1 MNISVI
7 GTGYVGLVAGTCFAE
22 TGNHVL
28 CIDIDESK
36 VKRLKEGDPVIYEP
50 GLETL
55 LKKNIRSGRIS
66 FSSNIN
72 DVSSSSDVI
81 FLAVGTPTD
90 DKGVADL
97 SFLFN
102 AAKSISKHI
111 KKGSLIVNK
120 CTAPVGTVDKIR
132 DIIIKDS
139 TCSDFHLASNP
150 EFLKE
155 GTAVQDFLYPDRVV
169 LGVRD
174 KESALILKTL
184 YEPFVRNGNPIHIM
198 DIRSAELSK
207 YACNCFLATKIS
219 FMNDIAELCERTG
232 ADIDQVR
239 TSMSTDP
246 RIGRSFLFSGVGYG
260 GSCLPKD
267 VKALIS
273 TADSIGVDLS
283 LVRAADAINSIQ
295 RERFLKKVLK
305 YFKGDVRGKNLTV
318 WGLAFKPQT
327 DDMRDAPSIYIIEE
341 LIKRGAII
349 KASDPIAI
357 ANAQSLIR
365 GEVQYFDDHLLAL
378 KDADALILLTEWN
391 EYRSLDGLSLKEYFK
406 GRVVFDGRNVWHSD
420 DIKKAG
426 YDYYG
431 VGRPINGEAN

>member
-36 VKRLKEGDPVIYEP
+36 VQRLKQGDPVIYEP

-55 LKKNIRSGRIS
+55 LKKNIKSGRMS
-66 FSSNIN
+66 FSSDIK
-72 DVSSSSDVI
+72 DVSSNSDVI

-90 DKGVADL
+90 NEGVADL

-102 AAKSISKHI
+102 AANSISKYV
-111 KKGSLIVNK
+111 KKGCLIVNK
-120 CTAPVGTVDKIR
+120 CTAPVGTVDRIR
-132 DIIIKDS
+132 DIIIKGS
-139 TCSDFHLASNP
+139 ACSDFYIASNP

-169 LGVRD
+169 LGVND
-174 KESALILKTL
+174 KEAALILKTL
-184 YEPFVRNGNPIHIM
+184 YEPFVRNGNPIHLM
-198 DIRSAELSK
+198 DIRSAELAK

-219 FMNDIAELCERTG
+219 FMNDIAELCERAG
-232 ADIDQVR
+232 ADIEQVR
-239 TSMSTDP
+239 SSMSTDP

-273 TADSIGVDLS
+273 TANGIGLDLS
-283 LVRAADAINSIQ
+283 LVRAADHINSIQ
-295 RERFLKKVLK
+295 RDRFLKKILK
-305 YFKGDVRGKNLTV
+305 YFKGDVRGKNLAV

-341 LIKRGAII
+341 LIKGGAII

-357 ANAQSLIR
+357 ANAQKLIK
-365 GEVQYFDDHLLAL
+365 GKIQYFDDHLLAL

-391 EYRSLDGLSLKEYFK
+391 EYRSFDGRSLREYFK

-431 VGRPINGEAN
+431 VGRPINGEMN

>member
-1 MNISVI
+1 MKISVV
-7 GTGYVGLVAGTCFAE
+7 GTGYVGLVAGVCFAE
-22 TGNHVL
+22 SGNSVL

-36 VKRLKEGDPVIYEP
+36 INKLKDGDPVIYEP

-55 LKKNIRSGRIS
+55 LKKNIKAGRIN
-66 FSSNIN
+66 FSSKIE
-72 DVSSSSDVI
+72 DISSSNDVI

-102 AAKSISKHI
+102 AVKSISKHI
-111 KKGSLIVNK
+111 KKGSLVVNK

-132 DIIIKDS
+132 DIIIQNS
-139 TCSDFHLASNP
+139 GFSDFYIASNP

-169 LGVRD
+169 IGVND
-174 KESALILKTL
+174 DIAANTLKTL
-184 YEPFVRNGNPIHIM
+184 YEPFVLNGNPIHLM

-219 FMNDIAELCERTG
+219 FMNDIAELCERVG
-232 ADIDQVR
+232 ADIEEVR

-246 RIGRSFLFSGVGYG
+246 RIGRSFLYSGLGYG

-273 TADSIGVDLS
+273 TSQDAELELSLVKAADSINL
-283 LVRAADAINSIQ
+283 IQ
-295 RERFLKKVLK
+295 RERFLAKILK
-305 YFKGDVRGKNLTV
+305 FFNNDVKDKIFAV

-341 LIKRGAII
+341 LVKRGAVV

-357 ANAQSLIR
+357 SNAKKIIK
-365 GEVQYFDDHLLAL
+365 GDVQYFEDHLLTL
-378 KDADALILLTEWN
+378 KDSDALLLITEWN
-391 EYRSLDGLSLKEYFK
+391 EYRSFEGANLREHFAGT
-406 GRVVFDGRNVWHSD
+406 VVFDGRNIWHSE

-426 YDYYG
+426 YTYYG
-431 VGRPINGEAN
+431 VGRPVKKELK